1 MLYFILSLVLLY
13 DIGLYKFRQFIHSL
27 MITTY
32 SHNEQV
38 RYEPYVSIR
47 PDKAVFRLVKS
58 VYRKKSSV
66 SGDVWVKVPK
76 VKRTCK
82 ISEKPKVERK
92 FHNFQ
97 ISPNSRKNLIEKILW
112 LNQFAKARTIRTY
125 SGKYI
130 YNFRTSFITL
140 TLPSIQ
146 RHPTSEITN
155 ECFDAFLTTLRNR
168 LKMKN
173 YVWKLEYQ
181 DNGNVHYH
189 LITDTY
195 VDYFFA
201 LKHWNKI
208 INKLGY
214 VDEYQA
220 KMSEMSWL
228 DYVKEYGKGGSIPV
242 TELARRYGK
251 GKREKWQNPN
261 SVDMRAVR
269 TNNNLHY
276 YLSKYFAKAGEKPTI
291 NEYDNEE
298 NSFGLR
304 LCFWSRS
311 LSKVTT
317 VSMPEQFYN
326 FDFFPFF
333 ETAKNVVLRVYDYCR
348 VAYYSVSQFSDD
360 RKRELYIL
368 FNQLKLSFG
377 YNPAV

>member
-1 MLYFILSLVLLY
+1 M
-13 DIGLYKFRQFIHSL
+13 Q
-27 MITTY
+27 TTY
-32 SHNEQV
+32 SHNEQI

-58 VYRKKSSV
+58 IYKKKSST
-66 SGDVWVKVPK
+66 SGDVWVRVPK
-76 VKRTCK
+76 YKRSK
-82 ISEKPKVERK
+82 AIAEKPKVERK

-97 ISPNSRKNLIEKILW
+97 ISANSRKNLIEKILW
-112 LNQFAKARTIRTY
+112 LNQFAKSRTIRTY

-130 YNFRTSFITL
+130 HNFRTSFITL
-140 TLPSIQ
+140 TLPASQ
-146 RHPTSEITN
+146 AHSTAEISK
-155 ECFDAFLTTLRNR
+155 ECFERFLTTLRNR
-168 LKMKN
+168 LKMNN
-173 YVWKLEYQ
+173 YVWKLEFQ
-181 DNGNVHYH
+181 ENGNVHYH

-201 LKHWNKI
+201 LKHWNNI

-214 VDEYQA
+214 VDRYRERMSGLSFEEYREQF
-220 KMSEMSWL
+220 
-228 DYVKEYGKGGSIPV
+228 GGENKNDIKLMASRF
-242 TELARRYGK
+242 AK
-251 GKREKWQNPN
+251 GKREDWRQPN

-276 YLSKYFAKAGEKPTI
+276 YLSKYFAKSGEKA
-291 NEYDNEE
+291 NANSHDNED
-298 NSFGLR
+298 NSFALR

-317 VSMPEQFYN
+317 LSMPEKFYK

-348 VAYYSVSQFSDD
+348 VAYYSISKFSDD

-377 YNPAV
+377 YQSAI

>member
-1 MLYFILSLVLLY
+1 
-13 DIGLYKFRQFIHSL
+13 
-27 MITTY
+27 MITIY

-38 RYEPYVSIR
+38 RYEPFVSIR
-47 PDKAVFRLVKS
+47 PDKAVFRLVKTR
-58 VYRKKSSV
+58 YRKKTSIC
-66 SGDVWVKVPK
+66 GHVWEKMPK
-76 VKRTCK
+76 IKSNTA
-82 ISEKPKVERK
+82 ISEKPKIERK

-97 ISPNSRKNLIEKILW
+97 ISANSRKNLIEKILW
-112 LNQFAKARTIRTY
+112 LNQFARSRTIRTY
-125 SGKYI
+125 SGKQI
-130 YNFRTSFITL
+130 FNFRTSFITL
-140 TLPSIQ
+140 TLPASQ
-146 RHPTSEITN
+146 VHPTAEISK
-155 ECFDAFLTTLRNR
+155 ECFERFLTTLRNR
-168 LKMKN
+168 LKMTN
-173 YVWKLEYQ
+173 YVWKLEFQ
-181 DNGNVHYH
+181 ENGNVHYH

-201 LKHWNKI
+201 LKHWNNI

-214 VDEYQA
+214 VDRYRER
-220 KMSEMSWL
+220 M
-228 DYVKEYGKGGSIPV
+228 KGLSFEQYREQFGGEQKNDIKLMAS
-242 TELARRYGK
+242 RYAK
-251 GKREKWQNPN
+251 GKREDWRQPN

-291 NEYDNEE
+291 NAHDNEE

-311 LSKVTT
+311 LSRVTA
-317 VSMPEQFYN
+317 VSMPEQYYN

-368 FNQLKLSFG
+368 FNQLKISFG

>member
-1 MLYFILSLVLLY
+1 
-13 DIGLYKFRQFIHSL
+13 
-27 MITTY
+27 MITTHENDIITKY
-32 SHNEQV
+32 
-38 RYEPYVSIR
+38 RPFVSIR
-47 PDKAVFRLVKS
+47 PDKAVFR
-58 VYRKKSSV
+58 Y
-66 SGDVWVKVPK
+66 
-76 VKRTCK
+76 
-82 ISEKPKVERK
+82 ERK
-92 FHNFQ
+92 SYVKKIVNGFESLVELKRPKSNTPNSARENLKRQFHNFQ
-97 ISPNSRKNLIEKILW
+97 ISANSRKNLIEKILW

-125 SGKYI
+125 NGKYI

-146 RHPTSEITN
+146 RHPTGEISN
-155 ECFDAFLTTLRNR
+155 ECFDSFLTTLRNR
-168 LKMKN
+168 LGMKN
-173 YVWKLEYQ
+173 YVWKLEFQ
-181 DNGNVHYH
+181 ENGNVHYH

-201 LKHWNKI
+201 LKHWNNI

-220 KMSEMSWL
+220 KMSEMSWH
-228 DYVKEYGKGGSIPV
+228 DYVREYSKGGSVAV

-251 GKREKWQNPN
+251 GKRENWRNPN

-276 YLSKYFAKAGEKPTI
+276 YLSKYFAKAGDKPTV
-291 NEYDNEE
+291 NQYDTEE

-311 LSKVTT
+311 LSRVCTL
-317 VSMPEQFYN
+317 SMPEDFYN
-326 FDFFPFF
+326 FDFHPFF
-333 ETAKNVVLRVYDYCR
+333 ELATNVVTKTYDYCR
-348 VAYYSVSQFSDD
+348 VAYYSVSQFSND

-377 YNPAV
+377 FVSAA

>member
-1 MLYFILSLVLLY
+1 
-13 DIGLYKFRQFIHSL
+13 
-27 MITTY
+27 MITAY
-32 SHNEQV
+32 AHNEQI
-38 RYEPYVSIR
+38 RYEPFVSIR

-66 SGDVWVKVPK
+66 SGDVWIRVPK
-76 VKRTCK
+76 YKSSKAKT
-82 ISEKPKVERK
+82 EKPKVERK

-97 ISPNSRKNLIEKILW
+97 ISANSRKNLIEKILW
-112 LNQFAKARTIRTY
+112 LNQFAKSRTIRTY
-125 SGKYI
+125 SGRYI

-140 TLPSIQ
+140 TLPASQ
-146 RHPTSEITN
+146 EHSTAEISK
-155 ECFDAFLTTLRNR
+155 ECFERFLTTLRNR
-168 LKMKN
+168 LKMTN

-181 DNGNVHYH
+181 ENGNVHYH

-201 LKHWNKI
+201 LKHWNNI

-214 VDEYQA
+214 VDRYRERMKGLSFEEYRQQF
-220 KMSEMSWL
+220 
-228 DYVKEYGKGGSIPV
+228 GGEQKNDIKLMAS
-242 TELARRYGK
+242 RYAK
-251 GKREKWQNPN
+251 GKREDWRQPN

-291 NEYDNEE
+291 NSYDNEE
-298 NSFGLR
+298 NSFALR

-311 LSKVTT
+311 LSRVTA
-317 VSMPEQFYN
+317 VSMPEKYYN

-348 VAYYSVSQFSDD
+348 VAYYSVSEFSND

-377 YNPAV
+377 YISAV